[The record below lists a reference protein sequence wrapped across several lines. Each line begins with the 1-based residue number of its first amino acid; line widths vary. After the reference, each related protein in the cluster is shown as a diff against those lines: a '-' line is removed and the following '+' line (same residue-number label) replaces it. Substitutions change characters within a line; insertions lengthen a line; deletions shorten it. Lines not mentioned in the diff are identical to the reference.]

1 MRALIIVLFVVL
13 GLIFLGGA
21 FNIGGAPIFGHIDAV
36 LDTNLFMKI
45 HYTFFSL
52 IYRGERSLDSGI
64 NSTRE
69 DLEEFSKRPIGIDN
83 PQKYEDLDKAS
94 DY

>member
-1 MRALIIVLFVVL
+1 MRALIIVFFVVL
-13 GLIFLGGA
+13 GVIFLGGA
-21 FNIGGAPIFGHIDAV
+21 FNIGGAPIFGHVDAV
-36 LDTNLFMKI
+36 LDTNLFMQI

-52 IYRGERSLDSGI
+52 IYRGERSLDSGVMR
-64 NSTRE
+64 TQD

-83 PQKYEDLDKAS
+83 PETYRNLDNAS

>member
-1 MRALIIVLFVVL
+1 MRTIIVVLLVVL

-21 FNIGGAPIFGHIDAV
+21 FNIGGAPIFGHIDAA
-36 LDTNLFMKI
+36 LNTNLFMKI
-45 HYTFFSL
+45 HYAFFSF
-52 IYRGERSLDSGI
+52 ISRGERSLDASVTR
-64 NSTRE
+64 TRE

-83 PQKYEDLDKAS
+83 PEKYKNLDKAS

>member
-1 MRALIIVLFVVL
+1 MRALIIVFFVVL
-13 GLIFLGGA
+13 AVIFLGGA

-36 LDTNLFMKI
+36 LDTDLLMRV
-45 HYTFFSL
+45 HYTVFGL

-64 NSTRE
+64 KRTH
-69 DLEEFSKRPIGIDN
+69 DDVEEFSKRPIGIDN
-83 PQKYEDLDKAS
+83 PEKYRQLDSAS